1 MNGFYDLSDLATT
14 DVERLVRR
22 ALELRAGAPA
32 RRFPGRSLTLVFF
45 SPSLR
50 TQASM
55 QRAAAKLGL
64 ELVQLQGGTGGV
76 WGLETTDGA
85 VMDADKAEHVREAAA
100 VLGRFTD
107 VIALRAFAQ
116 HRSLAED
123 QADGLVR
130 GFLRHAGVP
139 VVNLESALWHPCQAL
154 ADWATLDMLRVP
166 RRAKFVLTW
175 AWHPRALPHA
185 VPNSTVS
192 FAAQRGMDVVVLR
205 PEGYDLDAGVM
216 ERAREL
222 SDAAGGHL
230 SVTDDRDAALA
241 GAQVVYAKSWGNL
254 ACWGDAPAETAARAQ
269 LRDWCVT
276 NAWME
281 RTDGARF
288 LHCLPVRRNVVVADE
303 VLDGPRSV
311 VIDQAENRLHA
322 QTALLEEVFAT
333 REASTDAPRSSVT
346 PELEP
351 IR

>member
-1 MNGFYDLSDLATT
+1 VNGFYHLGLLPTP

-22 ALELRAGAPA
+22 ALELRSGAAA
-32 RRFPGRSLTLVFF
+32 RRFPGRALALVFF

-64 ELVQLQGGTGGV
+64 ELVQLQGGAGGV
-76 WGLETTDGA
+76 WGLETVDGA

-100 VLGRFTD
+100 VLGRFAD

-116 HRSLAED
+116 HKSLDED
-123 QADGLVR
+123 RADGLVR
-130 GFLRHAGVP
+130 GFARHAGVP
-139 VVNLESALWHPCQAL
+139 VINLESALWHPCQAL
-154 ADWATLDMLRVP
+154 ADWATLDMLGVP
-166 RRAKFVLTW
+166 RRAKFVLSW

-185 VPNSTVS
+185 VPNSTLAL
-192 FAAQRGMDVVVLR
+192 AAQRGMDVVLLR
-205 PEGYDLDAGVM
+205 PEGYDLDGPAL
-216 ERAREL
+216 EEARRL
-222 SDAAGGHL
+222 SAASGGSL
-230 SVTDDRDAALA
+230 RVTDDRDAALA
-241 GAQVVYAKSWGNL
+241 GAKIVYAKSWGGL
-254 ACWGDAPAETAARAQ
+254 GTWGDAAAESAARAH

-288 LHCLPVRRNVVVADE
+288 MHCLPVRRNVVVADE

-322 QTALLEEVFAT
+322 QTALLEEVFAA
-333 REASTDAPRSSVT
+333 REAAGAVRT
-346 PELEP
+346 PGTPQLEP